1 MISNRRWFRRYLILI
16 LVAFLLSGCASLI
29 DRSVAQFSND
39 LEAAVLNYDEP
50 LIIERGLPAFLLILE
65 ARLQRNPDNSQ
76 TLMSLAQLTGA
87 YAGLFADQ
95 PETAFTLNQRALDQA
110 RKAACIESELLCD
123 IRSRSFLDF
132 EQDLQQLP
140 EKVLPAAYILGTS
153 WAGWIASASD
163 DFSALADL
171 PKVEALLEW
180 VAERS
185 PEHDDGGVWLYLAV
199 LNSQRPPAAGGRPAL
214 ALEQYERALEISRD
228 KNLLVKVFMAD
239 QYARLLFDRDLF
251 VELLESVLA
260 ADPNQPDYVL
270 ANHIAQA
277 RARILLDQTSTIF
290 D

>member
-1 MISNRRWFRRYLILI
+1 MTTVSRWVRRAPLIGLI
-16 LVAFLLSGCASLI
+16 AFLGGCASLI
-29 DRSVAQFSND
+29 DQAVVDFSND
-39 LEAAVLNYDEP
+39 LETAVLNYDEP
-50 LIIERGLPAFLLILE
+50 LMIERGLPAFLLILE
-65 ARLQRNPDNSQ
+65 ARLQNNPENAQ
-76 TLMSLAQLTGA
+76 TLMSLAQLTSA
-87 YAGLFADQ
+87 YAGLFIDR
-95 PETAFTLNQRALDQA
+95 PDTARSLNQRALDQA
-110 RKAACIESELLCD
+110 RKAACLESELLCD
-123 IRSRSFLDF
+123 IRSRPFLEF
-132 EQDLQQLP
+132 EQDLQGLP
-140 EKVLPAAYILGTS
+140 KDALDAAYILGTT

-180 VAERS
+180 VTEQS

-214 ALEQYERALEISRD
+214 ALQQYERALEISRD

-251 VELLESVLA
+251 VELLEDVVA
-260 ADPNQPDYVL
+260 ADPDQPDYVL

-277 RARILLDQTSTIF
+277 RARDLLEQTATIF